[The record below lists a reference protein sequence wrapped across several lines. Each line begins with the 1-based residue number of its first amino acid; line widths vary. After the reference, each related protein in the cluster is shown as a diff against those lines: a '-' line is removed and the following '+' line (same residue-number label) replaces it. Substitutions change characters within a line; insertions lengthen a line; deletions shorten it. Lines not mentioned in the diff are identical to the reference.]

1 MRALEAR
8 RRRRRRWLAGTGA
21 VAVVA
26 AAAVGVTLGISGGA
40 RTGSPGPKL
49 ASLSTLGTLR
59 AAPSPGPAGPGGV
72 PVPRAAPRAAT
83 ATGASGQRPGGISGQ
98 TRGQAILEIH

>member
-40 RTGSPGPKL
+40 STGSPGLKL
-49 ASLSTLGTLR
+49 ATLSTLGTLR
-59 AAPSPGPAGPGGV
+59 SAPSPGPARPEAV
-72 PVPRAAPRAAT
+72 PVSRAAPLADT
-83 ATGASGQRPGGISGQ
+83 ATSPSAPRGHRITCQ
-98 TRGQAILEIH
+98 TSAQTTFH